1 MPAGESLFSNWGQ
14 LLANS
19 LAGSVLVCLHKPWGL
34 DESGPQLARVERNGT
49 GRAAFL
55 SVPACAQGA
64 LVSGAKDGQIQMIAR
79 LRQGRGWWWGG
90 GKSFLQTPPGGCGTL
105 PLPQHPSRAFLLGS
119 GQMSQEMARAP
130 PSTCGFSP
138 ACKSLCFTPYF

>member
-19 LAGSVLVCLHKPWGL
+19 LVGSVRVCLHKPWGL

-55 SVPACAQGA
+55 SVPACAQGS

-90 GKSFLQTPPGGCGTL
+90 GKSFL
-105 PLPQHPSRAFLLGS
+105 PSDSTWGMWDSAF
-119 GQMSQEMARAP
+119 AP
-130 PSTCGFSP
+130 ASVLGFSLGLWADEP
-138 ACKSLCFTPYF
+138 RDG